1 MRKFLILII
10 GTLAALLFC
19 SAQAK
24 DITTIEQAQEQK
36 DLAHTMAECARALD
50 LEEDDTVILTAQKI
64 WWEAD
69 AAERE
74 LNEQDTGYSYT
85 TPEQW
90 AEHPVAAEVYEYLR
104 GEMGLSPA
112 VAAGII
118 GGWMEEC
125 GGQTLN
131 LQYWIYGGSGKY
143 TYYGLAMWS
152 MLYCPEIG
160 GATLEQQLDYFA
172 QTARKNVEY
181 FGGSWDYFTSL
192 TDPGAVVSY
201 YYTYYGRGY
210 GSASRQRVRN
220 GYTAQ
225 SYFGGA

>member
-1 MRKFLILII
+1 MKKIVTSILIACI
-10 GTLAALLFC
+10 FATTAFAGL
-19 SAQAK
+19 SAQAGDK
-24 DITTIEQAQEQK
+24 IVAHEIAEIMRSRGYSEDNPIIQACS
-36 DLAHTMAECARALD
+36 AW
-50 LEEDDTVILTAQKI
+50 
-64 WWEAD
+64 WWELD
-69 AAERE
+69 AEEKAEIAPQPTEEKYR
-74 LNEQDTGYSYT
+74 YT
-85 TPEQW
+85 TNQQW
-90 AEHPVAAEVYEYLR
+90 AEYPVATQCYEYLR
-104 GEMGLSPA
+104 GNMGLSPA

-210 GSASRQRVRN
+210 GSASRQRIRN